1 MRKIFAVIALYG
13 VASLIVDTA
22 TSCSG
27 SSTLSEDS
35 TAIADSLARE
45 RHIADSLRLD
55 SMNQAY
61 TDSLNRFTTSPDLT
75 LLSLHGLVESVDYQR
90 SCEWV
95 GSPRMGT
102 YEFDSAGRLMGDI
115 VRRGEKIVAIGE
127 HSYGWDGNRVSMIG
141 TAGFGNNEQE
151 YNRLNRTY
159 LKHIYDSEGRL
170 SESRVVNNM
179 DEISIRYTYEVTD
192 TDRYGNWLVRN
203 VTRLETETSSGAE
216 LFREVIP
223 EIRKITYISSKM

>member
-1 MRKIFAVIALYG
+1 MRKIFAAIVIYG
-13 VASLIVDTA
+13 VSSLFVSTS

-27 SSTLSEDS
+27 SSTAAADS
-35 TAIADSLARE
+35 TAIADSLARA
-45 RHIADSLRLD
+45 RHITDSLRID
-55 SMNQAY
+55 SLNQAY

-102 YEFDSAGRLMGDI
+102 YEFDSAGRLMGDV
-115 VRRGEKIVAIGE
+115 VRHGDKIVAIGDR
-127 HSYGWDGNRVSMIG
+127 SYGWNGSRVSMTG
-141 TAGFGNNEQE
+141 TAEFGNNEQE

-159 LKHIYDSEGRL
+159 LKHFYDSEGRL
-170 SESRVVNNM
+170 TESRVVNNM

-192 TDRYGNWLVRN
+192 TDHYGNWLVRN

-223 EIRKITYISSKM
+223 EIREITYISSKM